1 MTFRYDKHDIVLFDL
16 GGGKNIR
23 GIWKNYFAEI
33 YGLIFVI
40 DASEPK
46 RLLECKDVLDKLL
59 ESELI
64 RGKPLLL

>member
-1 MTFRYDKHDIVLFDL
+1 MTLFDL

-23 GIWKNYFAEI
+23 GIWTKYFAEI

-40 DASEPK
+40 DASDVK
-46 RLLECKDVLDKLL
+46 RMEECRTVLSNLLDND
-59 ESELI
+59 LI